1 MLQECA
7 KLKESGGSE
16 ILSGIK
22 EDPGVPVESS
32 RALAPGWPIRPIFC
46 CIDSKCMNTRWTA
59 QRRKLLVAL
68 EASAL
73 SIKILG
79 VERIGAWDV
88 LRVYVPLQT

>member
-1 MLQECA
+1 MIDITQTP
-7 KLKESGGSE
+7 
-16 ILSGIK
+16 
-22 EDPGVPVESS
+22 DP
-32 RALAPGWPIRPIFC
+32 
-46 CIDSKCMNTRWTA
+46 RWTA
-59 QRRKLLVAL
+59 QRRKLLVVL